1 MHSLSCGLPRQAQ
14 RVWSQELRLFIPA
27 RHNIETSNGKSNCL
41 IIFQLNS
48 DSTPST
54 HLVISSSRTLSHR
67 DRSDVQRC
75 PLLSR
80 PNGCRA
86 AEHVPPICAGKGQL
100 LGNATEASTRTIRK
114 IAWCAAS
121 QTKATPC
128 ASHWQIRMTAW
139 IQLVW
144 RFKDVEHVW
153 SIPVKNDWMKE
164 NIHNFNHFCHHYHLF
179 HVYTFS
185 ILPGYQ
191 SLSPTA
197 VQMNCPRLPS
207 ETLVTQDWKRLE
219 DPPGSS
225 RLLSSWLILIAFNAR
240 VAKDITRRGNR
251 KQVTR
256 PCRIKSS
263 IQILGHRDV
272 RVDGKN
278 EVLDPCGPKVGEVT
292 GYSFPITSARKSLN
306 YSQILTSQESNSI
319 KFNQIWILRFYKVH
333 QDETRYGSLVSL
345 YGGSLATTKYYDS

>member
-1 MHSLSCGLPRQAQ
+1 M
-14 RVWSQELRLFIPA
+14 E
-27 RHNIETSNGKSNCL
+27 
-41 IIFQLNS
+41 
-48 DSTPST
+48 
-54 HLVISSSRTLSHR
+54 
-67 DRSDVQRC
+67 
-75 PLLSR
+75 
-80 PNGCRA
+80 
-86 AEHVPPICAGKGQL
+86 
-100 LGNATEASTRTIRK
+100 
-114 IAWCAAS
+114 
-121 QTKATPC
+121 
-128 ASHWQIRMTAW
+128 
-139 IQLVW
+139 
-144 RFKDVEHVW
+144 
-153 SIPVKNDWMKE
+153 NDWMKE

-263 IQILGHRDV
+263 IQILTSWR
-272 RVDGKN
+272 
-278 EVLDPCGPKVGEVT
+278 PCWREKWSLRSLRPKSGRGDWIFISYHLSKE
-292 GYSFPITSARKSLN
+292 KSHW
-306 YSQILTSQESNSI
+306 QILTSQESNSI